1 MRVLAAVTV
10 VLIGG
15 ASALAQSSA
24 GSAISGAVQD
34 QTGAVLA
41 GASVNLVDGAGR
53 VVRTATAD
61 AVGAFRFESVPAGQ
75 YELQAA
81 YEGFKPA
88 AVRLRTNGRTAVVQR
103 VVLAIADVAQEVT
116 VGVEPARVEATAAG
130 NVDAVSVDQDLL
142 STLPVLDQDYIAA
155 LSQFLDLGSI
165 GTSGPTIVVNGM
177 EVNALRMSA
186 SAVQQIKINQDPY
199 AAEYARPGR
208 GRIEIL
214 TKPGGQEFHAEVSGV
229 FRDARFDARNAFAT
243 EKPPEQKHI
252 IEGSFSGPIGS
263 SGKTSFLVSG
273 NDAFDDQQAIVYA
286 VGPDGPIQD
295 NVPRPNRQSLLAL
308 SITHQL
314 SEHTTISIRPNLEYE
329 STKNRGVGGTTLAS
343 AGVNFSHNEQQI
355 SYTQQTV
362 VRPTLLFQL
371 QVLFGHEYELTVSV
385 TPDRAIVVSGAFTGG
400 GAQADLLRTETH
412 MQLTQSLSWTTG
424 HHLIQAGFQLP
435 DWSRRGF
442 NDHTNSAGTYSFAGL
457 TAYDGGRPYS
467 FLQQQGN
474 GDLAFLEKVVG
485 TYVKDDWQARPGL
498 SFSLGV
504 RYDWQNYFHDA
515 NNVVPRAS
523 MAWAIGDQKSN
534 VIRAGAGVF
543 TDRTGPVPI
552 ADVLH
557 SQPGGLVRYLIND
570 PSYPNPYSGIQTSE
584 PPSIVVLAPGIQIP
598 QTFQFGAGLDHQLTK
613 TLTLSATYTGAR
625 GHHPF
630 RSRDV
635 NAPLPPSYLDRPDA
649 TYGAIRQIES
659 TGRQTTDSFQVTLR
673 GRTGRWFSGQAQYTL
688 SRAYND
694 TNGVSWY
701 PSNDYD
707 LSGEYGRADFD
718 RRHRLLVLGRT
729 SIRSLLDLG
738 VGVTMNTAGPY
749 TITLGQDIYNNGR
762 GKARP
767 PGVGRN
773 TADAAPFETLDLR
786 ASHDF
791 KWANSRIFTLAAD
804 AFNVLNTVNYSSYVG
819 TIGSPLFG
827 QPVAARAARQLQF
840 TARFQM

>member
-1 MRVLAAVTV
+1 MKLLLAAFA
-10 VLIGG
+10 VLW
-15 ASALAQSSA
+15 ASAAAAQGTAWSVV
-24 GSAISGAVQD
+24 SGVVQD

-41 GASVNLVDGAGR
+41 GATVVLLDAGGHVVQSSTTDSVGS
-53 VVRTATAD
+53 
-61 AVGAFRFESVPAGQ
+61 FRFEAVPAGQ
-75 YELQAA
+75 YELTAR

-88 AVRLRTNGRTAVVQR
+88 AMRVRSNGKTPLSQR
-103 VVLAIADVAQEVT
+103 LVLAIADVAQEVT
-116 VGVEPARVEATAAG
+116 VGAEPAHVEATSVG
-130 NVDAVSVDQDLL
+130 NVDAVSVDQNLL
-142 STLPVLDQDYIAA
+142 ASLPVLDQDYIAT
-155 LSQFLDLGSI
+155 LSQFLDAGSLGTN
-165 GTSGPTIVVNGM
+165 GATIVVNGM

-214 TKPGGQEFHAEVSGV
+214 TKPGGQEYHAEVNAV

-252 IEGSFSGPIGS
+252 VEGSFSGPVGA
-263 SGKTSFLVSG
+263 SGRTSFLISG
-273 NDAFDDQQAIVYA
+273 HDMLDDQQAIVYA
-286 VGPDGPIQD
+286 AGPDGTIQD

-314 SEHTTISIRPNLEYE
+314 SDRTTISLRPNLEYE

-355 SYTQQTV
+355 AYTQQTV

-371 QVLFGHEYELTVSV
+371 QVLFGHEYEPTVSV
-385 TPDRAIVVSGAFTGG
+385 TPGRAVVVSGAFTGG

-442 NDHTNSAGTYSFAGL
+442 NDHTNAAGTFSFASL
-457 TAYDGGRPYS
+457 MTYDAGRPYS

-474 GDLAFLEKVVG
+474 GDLSFLEKVVG
-485 TYVKDDWQARPGL
+485 TYVKDDWQAGAGL
-498 SFSLGV
+498 SFSFGV
-504 RYDWQNYFHDA
+504 RYDWQNYFHDS
-515 NNVVPRAS
+515 NNVVPRVS
-523 MAWAIGDQKSN
+523 MAYAIGAQKTN

-552 ADVLH
+552 ADLLH
-557 SQPGGLVRYLIND
+557 SQPGGLVRYLITDPAYPD
-570 PSYPNPYSGIQTSE
+570 PSAGTSTTE
-584 PPSIVVLAPGIQIP
+584 PPSIVVLAPNAQIP
-598 QTFQFGAGLDHQLTK
+598 QTVQFGVGLDHQLTK
-613 TLTLSATYTGAR
+613 GLTLSATYTGAR
-625 GHHPF
+625 GYHLF
-630 RSRDV
+630 RSRDI
-635 NAPLPPSYLDRPDA
+635 NAPPPPLYLERPDSA
-649 TYGAIRQIES
+649 YGAVRQIES
-659 TGRQTTDSFQVTLR
+659 TGRQTTDAFQLTLR
-673 GRTGRWFSGQAQYTL
+673 GRVSHWFSGQAQYTL
-688 SRAYND
+688 SRAEND
-694 TNGVSWY
+694 TNGVNSY
-701 PSNDYD
+701 PSNDYE

-729 SIRSLLDLG
+729 SIRSLVDVG

-767 PGVGRN
+767 PEIARN
-773 TADAAPFETLDLR
+773 TAEAAPLATLDLR
-786 ASHDF
+786 AAHDF
-791 KWANSRIFTLAAD
+791 KWPANARAVTLAVD
-804 AFNVLNTVNYSSYVG
+804 AFNVLNTVNYLSYVG

-827 QPVAARAARQLQF
+827 QPVSSRPARQFQF